1 MASLDRIEA
10 GLQSFRVEV
19 RRRPTGPWLRL
30 SGELDLA
37 TAPDLEQHL
46 RALEEGEGIRIVLDL
61 SELTFMDSA
70 GLAVILEAER
80 RAGQRHRSL
89 VIRRPSRQATRLL
102 QSAGASLP
110 LS

>member
-10 GLQSFRVEV
+10 GLQSFRAEV

-61 SELTFMDSA
+61 SELAFMDSA

-80 RAGQRHRSL
+80 RAG
-89 VIRRPSRQATRLL
+89 T
-102 QSAGASLP
+102 GASSSGARHVRPPGCCSRPGLACR
-110 LS
+110 